1 MATRQFHMPH
11 LQMPK
16 RGETHQAEHH
26 KARTAQRFRKIEGG
40 IEYLTVAGLIILM
53 VAMAYGL
60 MTTSG
65 QSIW

>member
-1 MATRQFHMPH
+1 MRTQGFHMPH
-11 LQMPK
+11 LHLPR
-16 RGETHQAEHH
+16 RGESRVAEHH
-26 KARTAQRFRKIEGG
+26 EARTAQRFRKIEGG